1 MSPTASAGRGKA
13 GLLRLRELNPGPS
26 FPREVLWSFL
36 DTLQV
41 GGCTEATGASNAFC
55 EDPAPR
61 GVGCRHGGQCVD
73 PQRNWVGQLEMDVGI
88 QIPMVI
94 TTCSLQGFILGL
106 PTIFPQGFKVI
117 LCFGSPVLVVGQE
130 RELQASGPLLY
141 LL

>member
-1 MSPTASAGRGKA
+1 M
-13 GLLRLRELNPGPS
+13 
-26 FPREVLWSFL
+26 
-36 DTLQV
+36 
-41 GGCTEATGASNAFC
+41 
-55 EDPAPR
+55 
-61 GVGCRHGGQCVD
+61 D

-94 TTCSLQGFILGL
+94 TACSLQGFILGL